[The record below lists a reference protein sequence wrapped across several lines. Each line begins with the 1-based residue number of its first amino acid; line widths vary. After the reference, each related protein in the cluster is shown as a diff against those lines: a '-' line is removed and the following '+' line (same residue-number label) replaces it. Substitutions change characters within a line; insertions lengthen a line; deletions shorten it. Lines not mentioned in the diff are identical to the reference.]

1 MAFCVSMDP
10 HLCSICLFIR
20 LSFDFPM
27 CTPDSS
33 AAQKIMYPISSISF
47 FGCIS
52 VQGQNLADPASKI
65 LVRQLER
72 GRCKA
77 KLEEKLFIRFFHIGG
92 SQFFSACVA
101 LQNIRVPPSRQS
113 PALLLKKFQNPRAT
127 CKKDS
132 PLYCE

>member
-33 AAQKIMYPISSISF
+33 AAQKIIMYPISSISF

-52 VQGQNLADPASKI
+52 VQGQNLADPASEFLCVSWK
-65 LVRQLER
+65 
-72 GRCKA
+72 GGGA

-101 LQNIRVPPSRQS
+101 LRNIRVPPSRQS

>member
-33 AAQKIMYPISSISF
+33 AAQKIIMYPISSISF

-52 VQGQNLADPASKI
+52 VQGQNLADPASEFLCVSWK
-65 LVRQLER
+65 
-72 GRCKA
+72 GGGA
-77 KLEEKLFIRFFHIGG
+77 KLEEKLLIFSYWWDPIFFGMCCP
-92 SQFFSACVA
+92 SKYQSA
-101 LQNIRVPPSRQS
+101 P
-113 PALLLKKFQNPRAT
+113 
-127 CKKDS
+127 
-132 PLYCE
+132 

>member
-52 VQGQNLADPASKI
+52 VQGQNLADPASEI

-72 GRCKA
+72 GRCKIRGKTFDFFILVGPNFFRHVLPFKISECPLVGNHLPCFSRSFKTHGQHA
-77 KLEEKLFIRFFHIGG
+77 KK
-92 SQFFSACVA
+92 
-101 LQNIRVPPSRQS
+101 
-113 PALLLKKFQNPRAT
+113 T
-127 CKKDS
+127 
-132 PLYCE
+132 PLCTVSSK